1 MKRFCIFCF
10 LFCVFTFILAQ
21 TCSAQGLLD
30 MLGVKNNEEV
40 ETQDSNKQPAAEG
53 EKKSGGIGG
62 WLSNTISNV
71 QNFREELKPNKNE
84 KIALEYIL
92 WMLQPCKLGGA
103 DSTFNQNDTDMII
116 EALLQDPSVQ
126 QEIRN
131 GIHSEGQRVA
141 NSVGGPFIIGR
152 IRRGIRRNVASNRT
166 TPGSRHYSGYW
177 AQGLAQA
184 RSQIRAEIETGLAA
198 DNIKPVPGQ
207 GPSTV
212 RRNVT
217 RKQMEDFKRSVKW
230 LKAFSD
236 RVSQKVGF
244 VYDLPHGLSVEDVKA
259 IIAGSPP
266 PNGKMR
272 RVR

>member
-1 MKRFCIFCF
+1 MKQFKSLFPWLLVF
-10 LFCVFTFILAQ
+10 LLAVPQ
-21 TCSAQGLLD
+21 SNAQGLLD
-30 MLGVKNNEEV
+30 MLGVKNNQAVDGQGGE
-40 ETQDSNKQPAAEG
+40 SKPAAEEG
-53 EKKSGGIGG
+53 ESSGGIGN
-62 WLSNTISNV
+62 WLNSTISSV
-71 QNFREELKPNKNE
+71 QNFTADLKPNENE

-126 QEIRN
+126 AEIRQ
-131 GIHSEGQRVA
+131 GIRCEGQRVA
-141 NSVGGPFIIGR
+141 NSVGGPLLIGR
-152 IRRGIRRNVASNRT
+152 IRRGIRRNVANNRT
-166 TPGSRHYSGYW
+166 TPGSRHYPQYW
-177 AQGLAQA
+177 SQGLAQA
-184 RSQIRAEIETGLAA
+184 RAQIRAEIETGLAA
-198 DNIKPVPGQ
+198 DNIKPIAGQ

-230 LKAFSD
+230 LKSYSD
-236 RVSQKVGF
+236 RVSKKVGF

-259 IIAGSPP
+259 IIAGTPP

-272 RVR
+272 KVK